1 MKIPPRFHIE
11 ERGERV
17 ELWIDLCSS
26 SQKRSDYLENLL
38 QEYIRETGFTIQYR
52 CFLETDRLK
61 AALQERMPHILILA
75 MDDIDNQETGVWL
88 RQLSKR
94 PRIIWVGKDKR
105 FGLSSYRI
113 AATNFIFYPPE
124 LEDLAESIRRCLRQ
138 LGKV

>member
-1 MKIPPRFHIE
+1 M
-11 ERGERV
+11 

-61 AALQERMPHILILA
+61 VALQTRMPQILILA

-88 RQLSKR
+88 RQLSEE
-94 PRIIWVGKDKR
+94 PRIIWVGEDKR

-113 AATNFIFYPPE
+113 ATTNFILYPPK
-124 LEDLAESIRRCLRQ
+124 LEEFAESIKCCLKQ
-138 LGKV
+138 LGRPV